1 VSRASSSS
9 SSSSIVVV
17 VTIVV
22 VVGVV
27 VVVVVVIVVVVVVIV
42 VVIVVVVVVVVI
54 IVAFRGGKGEGEGE
68 GEGGG
73 VVMGE
78 KVTRG
83 SLSVAVIDSTFS
95 ATIIYKNAFN
105 SLYNVWLPSQT
116 AMRQGLVVNPN
127 SWQVSKSVSV

>member
-1 VSRASSSS
+1 M
-9 SSSSIVVV
+9 
-17 VTIVV
+17 
-22 VVGVV
+22 GKKD
-27 VVVVVVIVVVVVVIV
+27 
-42 VVIVVVVVVVVI
+42 
-54 IVAFRGGKGEGEGE
+54 RGQWRMALFVEAKEKEKE
-68 GEGGG
+68 KEEE

-78 KVTRG
+78 KGTRG